1 MRGGGLVKV
10 VGGSVNFGDFVCEFS
25 ECYEFC
31 DFCEFCEF
39 NEICE
44 SCYLILRLFGNC
56 VNSWIF

>member
-10 VGGSVNFGDFVCEFS
+10 VGGFVNFGDFVCEFS

-44 SCYLILRLFGNC
+44 SCYLFL
-56 VNSWIF
+56 NSETLW